1 MVLDIIGKMKEI
13 YFWDDELYDNQ
24 EIEESDK
31 GRIPQIPGCD

>member
-1 MVLDIIGKMKEI
+1 MKEI
-13 YFWDDELYDNQ
+13 YFWNDILDDNQ